1 MTLPDLPISFEL
13 IAKIGI
19 LFLIGL
25 YALFVLITFINIR
38 SLNKLI
44 IVQRSTG
51 SPLVNIVSFIYLIL
65 TLFLFVL
72 ALVIL

>member
-51 SPLVNIVSFIYLIL
+51 SPLVNIASFIYLIL